1 MAKEANRTELGQFLK
16 ARRAELIPADLGL
29 ATNGEHRRVP
39 GLRREEVAQLTSI
52 SVQYYTRLEQGRL
65 QASAPVLVA
74 LADVLRL
81 DDDQQTYLLE
91 LAGKE
96 AHRRRRPQVQ
106 EVRPQT
112 RRLLDAIGAPA
123 IVLGRRMDIL
133 AWNPLAAALLTDF
146 SQLPDKQRNYARL
159 VFSDSEM
166 RQRYANWEKVAPDC
180 VAFLRMEAAR
190 HPDDPRLSELVGEL
204 AIKDPHFRQW
214 WAAHNLAAQTTGVKT
229 LRHPLV
235 GELTLDWETLAVATD
250 PDQQLV
256 VWTAAPGTASH
267 DGLAFLASWVTAHP
281 STTADNAPAT
291 GTPARTHA
299 DAQPAPPPPSTGP
312 ARS

>member
-1 MAKEANRTELGQFLK
+1 MGKEANRTELGQFLK
-16 ARRAELIPADLGL
+16 ARRAELTPADVGL
-29 ATNGEHRRVP
+29 PEDGTQRRVP
-39 GLRREEVAQLTSI
+39 GLRREEVAQLASI

-65 QASAPVLVA
+65 QASAPVLTT

-96 AHRRRRPQVQ
+96 AHRRRRRPKAQ
-106 EVRPQT
+106 EVRPPT
-112 RRLLDAIGAPA
+112 RRLLDALGAPA

-204 AIKDPHFRQW
+204 SIKDPHFRQW
-214 WAAHNLAAQTTGVKT
+214 WAAHNVAAQTTGVKT

-235 GELTLDWETLAVATD
+235 GELTLDWETLSVATD

-256 VWTAAPGTASH
+256 VWTAAPNTPSH
-267 DGLAFLASWVTAHP
+267 DSLAFLASWVTTQQP
-281 STTADNAPAT
+281 TTTDNAPAT
-291 GTPARTHA
+291 RTPTGTRSGT
-299 DAQPAPPPPSTGP
+299 QPASPPEPQH
-312 ARS
+312 